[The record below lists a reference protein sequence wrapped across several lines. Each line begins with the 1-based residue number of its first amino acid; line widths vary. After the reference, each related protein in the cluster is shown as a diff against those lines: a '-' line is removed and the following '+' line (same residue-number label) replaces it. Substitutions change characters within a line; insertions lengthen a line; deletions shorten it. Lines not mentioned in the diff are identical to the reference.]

1 MKMLKKKP
9 FAAFTLIELLTV
21 IAIIG
26 ILAAI
31 LIPVVGSVRENA
43 RQAQC
48 GSNQRQIALAVLMY
62 ESENNALPGP
72 IFRRIRRTDSNDPD
86 LRELNWIIEPY
97 IGGTRLEVWDC
108 PSNSLSLG
116 SEENRGGVVM
126 VLNNSRTRTV
136 PPRFF
141 GYPGATEA
149 NGGVPKRLS
158 QIERA
163 GNGPAARNLVEP
175 SQIWLISDADG
186 WNYDDASIGAV
197 GGGGVPISS
206 EVGPVHNNGRNYV
219 FFDGHLEYRLAGSFP
234 P

>member
-1 MKMLKKKP
+1 MFKKKP

-48 GSNQRQIALAVLMY
+48 GSNQRQIGLAVLMY

-72 IFRRIRRTDSNDPD
+72 IFRRVRRTDSNNPD

-97 IGGTRLEVWDC
+97 IGGSRLEVWDC
-108 PSNSLSLG
+108 GSNSLNLG
-116 SEENRGGVVM
+116 TEENQGGVVM
-126 VLNNSRTRTV
+126 VLNNRRGTV
-136 PPRFF
+136 PPRLF

-149 NGGVPKRLS
+149 DGGVPKRLA

-163 GNGPAARNLVEP
+163 GMGPAARNLVEP
-175 SQIWLISDADG
+175 SQIWMISDADG
-186 WNYDDASIGAV
+186 WNYDDTSIGTV
-197 GGGGVPISS
+197 GAGSVPIDS
-206 EVGPVHNNGRNYV
+206 VVNPVHNNGRNYV
-219 FFDGHLEYRLAGSFP
+219 FFDGHLEYRSAGNFP